1 MAKEIRVDLRIAR
14 SRSGLSGADMAHLME
29 CGTDRISKLE
39 NGVARI
45 TPQELARLHL
55 ICGGRFENTFSIT
68 CQTAAGR
75 LFKRLGTMPKE
86 PIHWAGK
93 RAIRLET
100 LDNLSR
106 RLQAYLQ
113 KAYER

>member
-29 CGTDRISKLE
+29 CGKDRISKLE
-39 NGVARI
+39 NGAARV
-45 TPQELARLHL
+45 TPEELARLHL
-55 ICGGRFENTFSIT
+55 ICGGRFEETFSII

-75 LFKRLGTMPKE
+75 MFKRLGTMPKE
-86 PIHWAGK
+86 PVHWAGK
-93 RAIRLET
+93 RSARLET

-106 RLQAYLQ
+106 RLQAFQ
-113 KAYER
+113 QPAYEG